1 VHTGLDLRATGKTQF
16 KNRVMSEMNDRQEN
30 GKADCMLRF
39 ENVRK
44 AFGEAQVLDGL
55 SFDIRQGEIFV
66 ILGPSGTGKSVTL
79 KHMVRLLTPDEGN
92 IYVRGDCVNAAS
104 GSELERIRE
113 RFGYLFQGG
122 ALLAW
127 MSVGENIALPLR
139 ERTKMTEAE
148 IQARVAEV
156 LEMVEMGGDGDKR
169 PSEISGGMRKRAG
182 LARAIVTNPEIVLY
196 DEPTSGLDPVTSRTI
211 DALIAR
217 LRDELNITSVVV
229 THDLHSALT
238 IASRIAMLDGG
249 KILEIST
256 PETFIRS
263 EHREVKR
270 FLESQFITTS
280 GVWEESGK

>member
-1 VHTGLDLRATGKTQF
+1 METCFQD
-16 KNRVMSEMNDRQEN
+16 RVMSDTSDKKESD
-30 GKADCMLRF
+30 KPDCMVRF

-44 AFGEAQVLDGL
+44 AFGSAQVLDGL

-79 KHMVRLLTPDEGN
+79 KHMVRLLTPDEGD
-92 IYVRGDCVNAAS
+92 IFVRDDCVNAAT
-104 GSELERIRE
+104 GSELDRIRE
-113 RFGYLFQGG
+113 RFGYMFQGG

-139 ERTKMTEAE
+139 ERTKLTEDE

-196 DEPTSGLDPVTSRTI
+196 DEPTSGLDPVTARTI

-217 LRDELNITSVVV
+217 LRDEINITSVVV

-238 IASRIAMLDGG
+238 IASRIAMLQAG
-249 KILEIST
+249 KIVEIST
-256 PETFIRS
+256 PEEFIRS
-263 EHREVKR
+263 EHPEVKR
-270 FLESQFITTS
+270 FLESQFITTTGS
-280 GVWEESGK
+280 WEDTKK